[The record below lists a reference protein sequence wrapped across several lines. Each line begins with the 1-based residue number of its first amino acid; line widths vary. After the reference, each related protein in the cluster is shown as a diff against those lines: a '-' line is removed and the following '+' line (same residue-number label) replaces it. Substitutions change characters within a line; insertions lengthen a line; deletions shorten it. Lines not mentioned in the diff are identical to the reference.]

1 MYINIKD
8 RDYEI
13 PNIENDFL
21 ESFKFKKSVDIGL
34 LNYEELY
41 EFYKYVSSSFK
52 EVVGVMEEKKSNNH
66 SREYITLV
74 EQIDEIDKIQ
84 KDYYLNNGETKSKE
98 VMIDFIEK
106 LLIFYNKMIEYEKE
120 SFLEDVIIY

>member
-1 MYINIKD
+1 MYIKIKD
-8 RDYEI
+8 RDYEV
-13 PNIENDFL
+13 PYIEDESL
-21 ESFKFKKSVDIGL
+21 ENFVSKKSVDICL
-34 LNYEELY
+34 FDYEELY
-41 EFYKYVSSSFK
+41 EFFKYVSSSFK
-52 EVVGVMEEKKSNNH
+52 EVVGVMEEKKSKNH
-66 SREYITLV
+66 SRDYITLV

-106 LLIFYNKMIEYEKE
+106 LLIFYNRLIEYEKE

>member
-1 MYINIKD
+1 MYIKIKD
-8 RDYEI
+8 RDYEV
-13 PNIENDFL
+13 PYIEDESL
-21 ESFKFKKSVDIGL
+21 ENFVSKKSVDICL
-34 LNYEELY
+34 FDYEELY
-41 EFYKYVSSSFK
+41 EFFKYVSSSFK
-52 EVVGVMEEKKSNNH
+52 EVVGDMEEKKSKNH
-66 SREYITLV
+66 SRDYITLV

-106 LLIFYNKMIEYEKE
+106 LLIFYNRLIEYEKE